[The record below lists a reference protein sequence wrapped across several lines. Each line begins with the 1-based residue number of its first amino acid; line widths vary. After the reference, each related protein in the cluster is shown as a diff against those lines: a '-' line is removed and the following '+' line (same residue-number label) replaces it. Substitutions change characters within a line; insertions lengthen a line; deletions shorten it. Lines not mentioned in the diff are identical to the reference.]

1 MSSTYH
7 TLIIG
12 AGINGLCTGYH
23 LLRQGLCDIGLIE
36 QFGLAHGQ
44 GSSHGHSRITRSAYV
59 NAHYVRLMQIAH
71 GESWPQLERDA
82 DEPTYLSHARLFFWS
97 TLGEIHEL
105 CQSCDRG
112 RCGC

>member
-12 AGINGLCTGYH
+12 AGINGLCTGYY
-23 LLRQGLCDIGLIE
+23 LLRQGIRDVGLIE
-36 QFGLAHGQ
+36 QFGLAHGR

-59 NAHYVRLMQIAH
+59 NADYVRLMQIAH

-82 DEPTYLSHARLFFWS
+82 DVQLIYPTPGCFFWS
-97 TLGEIHEL
+97 TRGEIHEL
-105 CQSCDRG
+105 CRGCDRG